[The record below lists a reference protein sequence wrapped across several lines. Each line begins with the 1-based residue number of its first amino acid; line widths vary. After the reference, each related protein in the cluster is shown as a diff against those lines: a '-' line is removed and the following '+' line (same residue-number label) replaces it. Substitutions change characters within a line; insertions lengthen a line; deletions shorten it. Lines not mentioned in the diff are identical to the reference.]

1 MKKKI
6 GVLACVLALT
16 LILGCGDSEPYYPDD
31 NVYTA
36 IQESDSNVAMADGF
50 SNNTTDSVS
59 EPVSDPVS
67 DPADDYVDPTPI
79 LARWEGEDIF
89 IVWYTFND
97 DGTYEQASDGGAEY
111 FGTYTFDGTNL
122 VLTSSDEYVTNLT
135 FDGINLVDERGTVYV
150 NMDELG
156 ELINGYWEGINTPPN
171 DWFFFEPDGSFC
183 CYRDND
189 VVEGGFYTLSNI
201 GLSLTFNGSDEYLF
215 LSVLEDRTLEFEDT
229 NGLQKVFSMD
239 MLPEWVVQAAEE
251 FKNNQ

>member
-6 GVLACVLALT
+6 GILISVLALALT
-16 LILGCGDSEPYYPDD
+16 MGCGDEEPNYPSD
-31 NVYTA
+31 NTSISTEA
-36 IQESDSNVAMADGF
+36 DDSNLAMASGF
-50 SNNTTDSVS
+50 GNNAGSQAGDPASASEDYSNNY
-59 EPVSDPVS
+59 
-67 DPADDYVDPTPI
+67 AL
-79 LARWEGEDIF
+79 LATWEGEDIF
-89 IVWYTFND
+89 VVWYTFKE
-97 DGTYEQASDGGAEY
+97 DGTYEQASDGGAQY
-111 FGTYTFDGTNL
+111 FGTYTFDGTNV
-122 VLTSSDEYVTNLT
+122 VLTSSEDYVTKLT

-189 VVEGGFYTLSNI
+189 VVEGGYYTLSNT
-201 GLSLTFNGSDEYLF
+201 GLFLTFNGSDEYLF

-229 NGLQKVFSMD
+229 NGLRKEFSMD